1 MKRNKQTTKQINHN
15 TFKGNLNNIGETYYE
30 VTMKKIIDNDIFCRT
45 DRPPL
50 KLMGLDLMLKP
61 KLLDHSVSRDCF
73 FSLEIQSP
81 LLITFCALISS
92 HPKSCS
98 ISNCF

>member
-30 VTMKKIIDNDIFCRT
+30 VTMKEIIDNDIFCRT
-45 DRPPL
+45 DHPPL

-73 FSLEIQSP
+73 LAFKYNLP
-81 LLITFCALISS
+81 Y
-92 HPKSCS
+92 
-98 ISNCF
+98 